1 MIHQVGVLRDRPVH
15 AFPVQILTAT
25 SMLLQLRV
33 SMRYLRDVLQMR
45 FPQLR
50 ARSAAAEAE
59 ARAREVIAMTAQL
72 VVKDS
77 VFWHC

>member
-1 MIHQVGVLRDRPVH
+1 MLFLSKV
-15 AFPVQILTAT
+15 LTAT

-50 ARSAAAEAE
+50 ARSAASEAE
-59 ARAREVIAMTAQL
+59 ARAREVIAMTGQL